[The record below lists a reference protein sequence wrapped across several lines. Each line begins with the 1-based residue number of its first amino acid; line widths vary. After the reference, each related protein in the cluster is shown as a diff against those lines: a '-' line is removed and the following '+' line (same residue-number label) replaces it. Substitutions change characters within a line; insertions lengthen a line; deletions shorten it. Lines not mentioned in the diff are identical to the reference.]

1 MKNYLSDVEGLKV
14 GHCHDIDM
22 GKGLTIVLAEEGATP
37 GVDVRGSAPGTRETD
52 LIESEKLVDKV
63 HAIVLSGGSAF
74 GLDAAGGVMKF
85 LEEKGIGFNTP
96 FGIVP
101 VVSQAVI
108 YDLSS
113 GDPKKRPDAKMGY
126 MACQNANSDQALRG
140 TVGGGYGATVSK
152 TMGWDKAIKS
162 GLGSAS
168 INHGDLVVSAL
179 VVVNALG
186 DIYDGNTQITGP
198 FDREK
203 RKLYSSLDFIKNAQI
218 GFSNTNTT
226 IGIIATN
233 ARLDKAKANKLASMG
248 HDAYARAI
256 RPVHTMSDGD
266 TVFALATNKV
276 DCDNF
281 DLLLVLGVQAM
292 EEAILDAIKS
302 AESAN
307 GYPSIKSLNLDNTNK

>member
-1 MKNYLSDVEGLKV
+1 MINYLTDVEGIKV
-14 GHCHDIDM
+14 GHCHDEKM
-22 GKGLTIVLAEEGATP
+22 GKGVTVVISEKGATP

-52 LIESEKLVDKV
+52 LIESEKLVDKI
-63 HAIVLSGGSAF
+63 HAVVLSGGSAF
-74 GLDAAGGVMKF
+74 GLDAASGVMKY
-85 LEEKGIGFNTP
+85 LDENNIGFKTP

-113 GDPKKRPDAKMGY
+113 GDPKMRPDANMGY
-126 MACQNANSDQALRG
+126 KACLSASEKENRRG
-140 TVGGGYGATVSK
+140 CIGAGFGATVSK

-168 INHGDLVVSAL
+168 VKHGDLVVSAL

-186 DIYDGNTQITGP
+186 DIYKGDKQITGP
-198 FDREK
+198 YSKKDK
-203 RKLYSSLDFIKNAQI
+203 KMYSSLEYIKGAPI

-226 IGIIATN
+226 IGLIATN
-233 ARLDKAKANKLASMG
+233 AKLDKSKANKLANMG

-266 TVFALATNKV
+266 TVFSLATNKV

-281 DLLLVLGVQAM
+281 DLLLVLAVQVM
-292 EEAILDAIKS
+292 EEAILDAIYN
-302 AESAN
+302 AYTVN
-307 GYPSIKSLNLDNTNK
+307 GYMAIKDVT